1 MVPGLSGNRDPSPPC
16 FPSVWSL
23 SRKPDH
29 RKNLG
34 ASGSLPGGSGKAR
47 GRRNRMVYGMESM
60 PLWARLRDGEHA
72 LGLLKNQLRYTRE
85 ENISCVGG
93 GIYPNMLCAHPPFQ
107 IDGNFGFAAAVAE
120 MLIQSRKGH
129 LLLLRHFRMNGKTEM
144 SEE

>member
-29 RKNLG
+29 RKNPG

-60 PLWARLRDGEHA
+60 PLGQTPGWGTCTGAFEKPAPLYQDGKYFLCGRRHLSQYAVCTPHRSRSMGTLA
-72 LGLLKNQLRYTRE
+72 LQLRLQRCLSRAGKG
-85 ENISCVGG
+85 ISC
-93 GIYPNMLCAHPPFQ
+93 YF
-107 IDGNFGFAAAVAE
+107 
-120 MLIQSRKGH
+120 
-129 LLLLRHFRMNGKTEM
+129 RHFRMNGKTEM